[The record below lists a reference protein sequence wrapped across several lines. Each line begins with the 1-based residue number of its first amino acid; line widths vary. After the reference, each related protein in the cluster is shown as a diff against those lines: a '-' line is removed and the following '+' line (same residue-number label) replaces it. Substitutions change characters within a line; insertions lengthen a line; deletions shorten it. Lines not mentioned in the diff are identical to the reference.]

1 MEVLLQE
8 YREVLKKTRKEKET
22 ADELDQKVY
31 TGIITD
37 LEVAIK
43 YMETGRP
50 PGRIKGV
57 YGSSPS
63 EAFRLESHQL
73 DYLHY
78 KEGFPIPLDPFEE
91 VEKRID
97 KERQAKKR
105 A

>member
-8 YREVLKKTRKEKET
+8 YREVLKKTRKEKEI

-43 YMETGRP
+43 FMETGRP
-50 PGRIKGV
+50 PGRLKGI
-57 YGSSPS
+57 YGASPS
-63 EAFRLESHQL
+63 EAFRLDSDQL

-78 KEGFPIPLDPFEE
+78 KKGFPIPLDPFEE
-91 VEKRID
+91 VENRID
-97 KERQAKKR
+97 KERSVKKR